1 MGKERAFRETAV
13 AGHLS
18 QKRQPD
24 VTLPGCLSQS
34 DATKQRGGARGE
46 QEARTEPGT
55 TKAIETREGRIG
67 QSGKDPEKKKKG
79 QEGLKPALGR
89 VLCEISRYVVHAGS
103 GQGVR
108 LDCLQG

>member
-1 MGKERAFRETAV
+1 MGKERAIRATAV

-34 DATKQRGGARGE
+34 DATKQRGGACGE

-67 QSGKDPEKKKKG
+67 QSGKDPEKKG

-103 GQGVR
+103 GPGVR